1 MTMPRRI
8 TPIALRSEVPTV
20 PSLGARS
27 VVVASSLALV
37 LALAGCGSKD
47 EAAPGPQSTAPAL
60 TIRAAVVAVESR
72 AVPVRIE
79 VTGQVATVYQAT
91 LSSRI
96 QGTIDRLLVR
106 EGSVVKKGQV
116 LIELDRRDAEADV
129 ARATAEV
136 ESAAAHLRRMQEL
149 LKDQAVSTQELENAT
164 RTYKVAD
171 AARKTALAQQTYTL
185 VKAPFDGVITAKQV
199 EAGELASPGQVLLK
213 MEDPRHLRL
222 EATVAESDL
231 QRVARGDALPVVID
245 ALGATPVAGT
255 VSQILPAGDPQTH
268 TFTVKVDLPANPAI
282 KTGMFGRFVLD
293 KGVVQTLVVPT
304 SSVVVRGELTS
315 VFVVGADSVGR
326 LRWVKVGRRFE
337 TDTELLSGVTLG
349 ERVLVEGARG
359 VDGVPVQPAESA
371 PVSTP

>member
-1 MTMPRRI
+1 MI
-8 TPIALRSEVPTV
+8 T
-20 PSLGARS
+20 GRS
-27 VVVASSLALV
+27 VQQVINTVSLAAL
-37 LALAGCGSKD
+37 LALTGCGAKEEPASGPSA
-47 EAAPGPQSTAPAL
+47 AAPPA
-60 TIRAAVVAVESR
+60 TIHAAVVAVESR

-106 EGSVVKKGQV
+106 EGSVVHKGQV

-136 ESAAAHLRRMQEL
+136 ESASAHLRRMQEL

-164 RTYKVAD
+164 RAFKVAD
-171 AARKTALAQQTYTL
+171 AARKTALAQQTYTQ

-199 EAGELASPGQVLLK
+199 EAGELASPGQVLVK

-231 QRVARGDALPVVID
+231 QRVARGDTLPVVID
-245 ALGATPVAGT
+245 ALGAAPVMGT

-268 TFTVKVDLPANPAI
+268 TFMVKVDLPANPAV

-293 KGVVQTLVVPT
+293 KGVVPTLVVPT
-304 SSVVVRGELTS
+304 SSVVTRGELTS
-315 VFVVGADSVGR
+315 VFVVGADHIGR

-337 TDTELLSGVTLG
+337 TETELLSGVTLG

-359 VDGVPVQPAESA
+359 VDGLPVQAVESA
-371 PVSTP
+371 PTATP